1 MARNLDISILTNLGS
16 FPVRSSLEYRPTSPF
31 FYLSGK
37 GIEAD
42 EIGINCGP
50 FMKVATCPWC
60 PDPMNPLPEYHPNGD
75 PAHTTVEK
83 KAPLI
88 GPPTAEDF
96 EWLRRR
102 AQHSTPASV
111 SGHATRLLHRL
122 SELEKGKKFSDTLHS
137 EAAQKID
144 ELRQSIRTLEGENKA
159 HLNRITSLSNNY
171 RKACEE
177 RDQYDE
183 KRAELTKE
191 IDRLQGEVESQQQLI
206 SRLHK
211 QVEEL
216 KHKPKDPLPP
226 RCCGQQCSV
235 GKAFY
240 MCEKCGASYPKQI

>member
-60 PDPMNPLPEYHPNGD
+60 PDPMNPLSEYHPNGD

-122 SELEKGKKFSDTLHS
+122 SELEKGKKIADELHTQ
-137 EAAQKID
+137 AAQKID
-144 ELRQSIRTLEGENKA
+144 ELRQMNATLNDENKA
-159 HLNRITSLSNNY
+159 HLARLANLSEQY
-171 RKACEE
+171 RLACNQ
-177 RDQYDE
+177 RDQYDQ

-191 IDRLQGEVESQQQLI
+191 IDQLQERIVNAQ
-206 SRLHK
+206 K